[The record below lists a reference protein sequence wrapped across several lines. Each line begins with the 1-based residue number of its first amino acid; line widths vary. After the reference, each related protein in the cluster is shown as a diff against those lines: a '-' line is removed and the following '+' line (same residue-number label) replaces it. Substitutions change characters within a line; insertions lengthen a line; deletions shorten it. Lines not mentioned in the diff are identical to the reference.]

1 MNLLKIPLTH
11 PNAPCPPARQRGAAL
26 ITAML
31 LAALIALLSAA
42 WLVRFDAHLRTVEA
56 QRAGTQARWLQRAAT
71 DWARMIVQEDP
82 QNVDHL
88 REVWAVP
95 IAAVRMT
102 DVAGAQEAFFSGNLQ
117 DAQGLFNVLNLRG
130 APPPIIVEW
139 ALTLAQ
145 NAGLS
150 KEAAQA
156 WLKQL
161 QTMPAPDT
169 TANGSDATQLTDVFP
184 AQFTTAQ
191 RDALLAVFIYLPAST
206 TVNINTAPQ
215 AVLTAHP
222 KLGSAGAASALRY
235 RDTAHFK
242 DEANITGALQ
252 LPSGA
257 IGGTLG
263 VSTAFFIATGRM
275 TVGRMDI
282 MAKSLMQRSGA
293 SSKLIWTL
301 AL

>member
-1 MNLLKIPLTH
+1 MMLLFKPKTKH
-11 PNAPCPPARQRGAAL
+11 KQNGAAL

-42 WLVRFDAHLRTVEA
+42 WLVRFDAQLRAVEA

-82 QNVDHL
+82 PNVDHL
-88 REVWAVP
+88 HEVWAVP

-117 DAQGLFNVLNLRG
+117 DAQGLFNLFNLHG
-130 APPPIIVEW
+130 TPPPVITAW
-139 ALTLAQ
+139 AVALAQ
-145 NAGLS
+145 SAGLPS
-150 KEAAQA
+150 EAAQI
-156 WLKQL
+156 WVKQL
-161 QTMPAPDT
+161 QAAPP
-169 TANGSDATQLTDVFP
+169 TAAAGTLLADLFP
-184 AQFTTAQ
+184 PQFTLAQ
-191 RDALLAVFIYLPAST
+191 RDALEAVFIYLPAAT
-206 TVNINTAPQ
+206 TVNANTAPQ
-215 AVLTAHP
+215 AVLAAHP
-222 KLGSAGAASALRY
+222 ALGSAGAAAALRY

-242 DEANITGALQ
+242 DEANITNVLQ
-252 LPSGA
+252 LGSNQ

-282 MAKSLMQRSGA
+282 MARSLMQRSGA